1 MMRSTYCG
9 QVTEEL
15 IDQTITIAG
24 WVHRRRDHGGV
35 IFLDMRDREG
45 LLQVVIDPDT
55 PEAFATADAA
65 RSEYLL
71 KITGRVR
78 RRYEGTENPNM
89 VSGQVELLGKEIE
102 LLAKSDTPPFPLN
115 DDTITVSEELRLK
128 YRFLDMRRP
137 EMQERMKFRA
147 KATSTIRRYL
157 DDHGFLDVETPVL
170 TRATPEGARDYL
182 VPSRTRQGNFFAL
195 PQSPQL
201 FKQLLMVAGFDRYY
215 QIAKCFRDEDLRA
228 DRQPEFTQV
237 DIETS
242 FLSDEEI
249 MDITEGLT
257 KNLFKTMLDVE
268 FDTFP
273 RMTYADAMRD
283 YASDKPDLRIPL
295 KLVDVADIMQHVE
308 FKVFSGPAQDP
319 KGRVVALRIPNGG
332 NMSRKQIDE
341 YTKFVGIY
349 GARGLAYIKV
359 NDASNI
365 NNGVEKES
373 GLQSPIIKNMTDEVL
388 IELIERTD
396 AQTGDIIFFGA
407 DKAKIV
413 NDAMG
418 ALRVK
423 IGTDLNLFTCEWA
436 PLWVVDFPMFEET
449 DEGKWTSVHH
459 PFTRPKGSVEELKQ
473 NPETALSIAY
483 DMVLNGTE
491 IGGGSLRINTV
502 DMQEAVFDA
511 LGISKEEAELK
522 FKFLMDALRFGA
534 PPHGGLAF
542 GLDRLIMLMVGASS
556 IRDVIAFPKTK
567 TADCPLTEA
576 PAEVDNRQ
584 LRDLGIRIREKQK
597 AE

>member
-332 NMSRKQIDE
+332 EMSRKQIDE

-359 NDASNI
+359 NDANNI

-449 DEGKWTSVHH
+449 DDGKWTSVHH

-473 NPETALSIAY
+473 SPETALSIAY

-584 LRDLGIRIREKQK
+584 LRELGIRIREKQQ

>member
-9 QVTEEL
+9 LVTEAL
-15 IDQTITIAG
+15 IDQTITISG

-65 RSEYLL
+65 RTEYLL

-78 RRYEGTENPNM
+78 RRYAGTENANM
-89 VSGQVELLGKEIE
+89 VSGQVEMLGKEIE

-115 DDTITVSEELRLK
+115 DDNITVSEELRLK

-249 MDITEGLT
+249 MNIAEGLT
-257 KNLFKTMLDVE
+257 KDLFKTMLDVE

-273 RMTYADAMRD
+273 RMTYHDAMRD

-295 KLVDVADIMQHVE
+295 KLVDVADIMQAVE

-319 KGRVVALRIPNGG
+319 KGRVAALRIPKGG
-332 NMSRKQIDE
+332 EMSRKQIDE

-349 GARGLAYIKV
+349 GAKGLAYIKV
-359 NDASNI
+359 NDVNNI
-365 NNGVEKES
+365 NNGVDKES

-388 IELIERTD
+388 AELIKRTE
-396 AQTGDIIFFGA
+396 AQSGDIIFFGA
-407 DKAKIV
+407 DKAKVV

-423 IGTDLNLFTCEWA
+423 IGTDLNMLTCEWA

-449 DEGKWTSVHH
+449 DDGKWTSVHH
-459 PFTRPKGSVEELKQ
+459 PFTRPKGSVEELK
-473 NPETALSIAY
+473 NSPETALSIAY

-502 DMQEAVFDA
+502 EMQEAVFDA

-522 FKFLMDALRFGA
+522 FKFLLDALRFGA

-542 GLDRLIMLMVGASS
+542 GLDRLIMLMVGAQS

-576 PAEVDNRQ
+576 PAGVDARQ
-584 LRDLGIRIREKQK
+584 LRELGIRVREKEK